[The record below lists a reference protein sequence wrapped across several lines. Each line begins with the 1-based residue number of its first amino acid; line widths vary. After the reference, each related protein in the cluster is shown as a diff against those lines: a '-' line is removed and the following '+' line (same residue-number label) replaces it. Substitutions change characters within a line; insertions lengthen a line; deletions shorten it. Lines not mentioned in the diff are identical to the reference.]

1 MNAVDNFDGKNTAER
16 KMTIP
21 LTKETRIAILKRKLA
36 VAIEEEEYLL
46 AARLRDQIN
55 EITDKN

>member
-1 MNAVDNFDGKNTAER
+1 
-16 KMTIP
+16 MTIP

-55 EITDKN
+55 KITEKN